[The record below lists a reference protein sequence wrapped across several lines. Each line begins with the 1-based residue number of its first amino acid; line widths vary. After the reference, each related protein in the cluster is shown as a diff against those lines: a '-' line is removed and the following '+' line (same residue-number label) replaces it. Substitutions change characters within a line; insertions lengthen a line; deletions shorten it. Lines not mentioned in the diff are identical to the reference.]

1 MKKLTVIIPFLNEGI
16 EVRRTLESMW
26 AHGGEQVEV
35 VLVNDASEDGYDYR
49 QVAKDFGAQYIEHAE
64 RCGVSASRDEGVEY
78 CATPFFLFLDGHMR
92 FYTENW
98 IDRIVEELEKD
109 SRQILCCQTK
119 VLNKTD
125 GGEVVEVSNRAKVYG
140 ARIRFCDSEK
150 VLACE
155 WKLEEAKPGAL
166 TEEIPCVLGATYA
179 ASKFYWQ
186 YLKGLKGLL
195 CYGSEEEYMSIKTWL
210 EGGRCLLLKDVII
223 GHIYRKR
230 FVYSVDMACV
240 FYNKMLIAE
249 LLLPLNLKQQ
259 VFKGLEMQ
267 NENTYAK
274 AFQLLIENKG
284 LVKQMK
290 DYYHTICKRDFDLI
304 VQLNNGH

>member
-35 VLVNDASEDGYDYR
+35 VLVNDASENGYDYK
-49 QVAKDFGAQYIEHAE
+49 QVAKDFGAQYIEHAG
-64 RCGVSASRDEGVEY
+64 RCGVSASRDEGVEH

-109 SRQILCCQTK
+109 GRQLLCCQTK

-125 GGEVVEVSNRAKVYG
+125 GGEVVEVSNRANVYG

-166 TEEIPCVLGATYA
+166 TEEIPCVLGAAYA
-179 ASKFYWQ
+179 TSKSYWQ
-186 YLKGLKGLL
+186 YLKGVNGLL
-195 CYGSEEEYMSIKTWL
+195 CYGNEEEYISMKVWL
-210 EGGRCLLLKDVII
+210 EGGRCRLLKDVII
-223 GHIYRKR
+223 GHIYRKHA
-230 FVYSVDMACV
+230 VYQVDAVCV
-240 FYNKMLIAE
+240 YYNKMLIAE
-249 LLLPLNLKQQ
+249 LLLPSDVKQQ
-259 VFKGLEMQ
+259 VFKGLQMQ
-267 NENTYAK
+267 NEGMYTK
-274 AFQLLIENKG
+274 AFRLLIENREFIRE
-284 LVKQMK
+284 MR
-290 DYYHTICKRDFDLI
+290 DYYHSICKNDFDLI
-304 VQLNNGH
+304 ARLNS